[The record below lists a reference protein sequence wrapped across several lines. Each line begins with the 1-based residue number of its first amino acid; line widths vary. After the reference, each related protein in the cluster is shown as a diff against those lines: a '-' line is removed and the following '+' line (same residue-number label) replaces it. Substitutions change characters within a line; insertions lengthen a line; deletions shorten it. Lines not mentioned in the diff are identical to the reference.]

1 MDLKD
6 VLKKAIQGEIEGR
19 ELYKAAAEKSEDEKA
34 KEVFAFLAEEED
46 SHISAL
52 QSIFKSYVENKE
64 LKIEFPEKK
73 VNLENTDNPIFSKN
87 FKERLKGKHF
97 EISAL
102 SIGMKLELDS
112 YKFYSDM
119 ADEAYDVKI
128 KEFFRYLSDWEKSH
142 YNALNKEMEAL
153 QNDYFEENNFAP
165 F

>member
-1 MDLKD
+1 
-6 VLKKAIQGEIEGR
+6 
-19 ELYKAAAEKSEDEKA
+19 
-34 KEVFAFLAEEED
+34 
-46 SHISAL
+46 
-52 QSIFKSYVENKE
+52 
-64 LKIEFPEKK
+64 
-73 VNLENTDNPIFSKN
+73 
-87 FKERLKGKHF
+87 
-97 EISAL
+97 
-102 SIGMKLELDS
+102 MKLELDS